1 MQRVYTMMRRAIPF
15 ETKVA
20 IAILRLATAHGMH
33 IIANLYEVGLS
44 TSQKMVLEFLGAVKK
59 SLKK

>member
-1 MQRVYTMMRRAIPF
+1 MMRRAIPF

-20 IAILRLATAHGMH
+20 IAILRLATARGMH

-44 TSQKMVLEFLGAVKK
+44 TSQKMVLDFLGAVKK